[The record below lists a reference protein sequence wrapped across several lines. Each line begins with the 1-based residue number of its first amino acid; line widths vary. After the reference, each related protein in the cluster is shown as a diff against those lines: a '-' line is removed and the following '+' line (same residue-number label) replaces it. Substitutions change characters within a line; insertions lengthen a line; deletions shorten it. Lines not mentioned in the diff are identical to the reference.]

1 MNAITIKNLSKHFTV
16 PRSKNKQEKQIDDRK
31 KVNSR
36 QNKKEIIRAVDNIN
50 FEIKK
55 GEIFGFLGPN
65 GAGKT
70 TTIRM
75 LTGILK
81 PTNGNITVFGKNL
94 WKNLLLVQ
102 HIMGHVPEMADVY
115 LDLSGFQNLSL
126 IGELYGIAR
135 KERKKR
141 AENLLKEFELFE
153 KRNLKAKKYSKGMKQ
168 RLLICMALISNPKLL
183 FLDEPTSGL
192 DVQSSIIIKKL
203 IKEFNKTGMTIIMS
217 THDMVI
223 ANELCDRIAIIDK
236 GKLVG
241 LDSPENLKKFKQ
253 DYQAIDV
260 NFAGE
265 IKQSDLL
272 DLKTVTQVREFDDYL
287 HIIVSDIHEG
297 TCEIIDYAKTR
308 NLTIKKISTY
318 EPKLEE
324 VFLKLIKRGKE
335 NE

>member
-81 PTNGNITVFGKNL
+81 PTNGCIIVFGKNL